1 MATIIPFL
9 QDNAFDPDALRAMS
23 TALEEVCRKLQVNG
37 DRRVREAM
45 LAICMGVAPTSGHS
59 QWMEAKIPGEQHR
72 AVQGCAAE
80 VRKPGDWVC
89 ILVRCDEPR
98 TSPSLHFSASG
109 PGIRGNIKLVIDDAT
124 FTLSVPTSS
133 KSTLALSTRA
143 ETVPDNLLE
152 AMKAGKALSI
162 EGTDLTPPYNR
173 ISLENSRKAIEPI
186 EQICAR
192 SRPSAASILRRLA
205 RGVRL

>member
-1 MATIIPFL
+1 MRYFVAGL
-9 QDNAFDPDALRAMS
+9 
-23 TALEEVCRKLQVNG
+23 
-37 DRRVREAM
+37 
-45 LAICMGVAPTSGHS
+45 LAMGVGIAPTCGHS
-59 QWMEAKIPGEQHR
+59 QWMEAKIPGEQQR

-89 ILVRCDEPR
+89 IFVRCDEPR
-98 TSPSLHFSASG
+98 TPPSLYFSASG
-109 PGIRGNIKLVIDDAT
+109 AGIRGNIKLVIDDVT
-124 FTLSVPTSS
+124 FPLSVLASS

-143 ETVPDNLLE
+143 ETVPGNLLE
-152 AMKAGKALSI
+152 AMKAGKVLSI

-205 RGVRL
+205 RGTRL